1 MDNKITT
8 LKEIARRL
16 NFSVSTVS
24 RALHN
29 HPSIGLR
36 TTAQV
41 QKLAKELNYEPNQ
54 TALFFKE
61 QKTYTIGAILPN
73 LKEEFFSQAINGI
86 EDVAKLNKYSVLIG
100 QSHDDVEQE
109 KQIIN
114 AMKNHRVDGLII
126 SISKHTKNYDHL
138 TTMGKY
144 NIPVVFFDRVPDLP
158 TVHKVSSDMSA
169 GTKKAIEFLIKNGHR
184 RIGLING
191 PEEMKSC
198 KERTNSY
205 MDVLK
210 KKRIKIDL
218 SLIESTDLTKEKTF
232 EAVEKLLQLKLRPT
246 AIVTINDYVA
256 LDAIQFARKSKLKIN
271 KDICFVSYANLPI
284 INYLEFPPL
293 ASVEQYPYEQAKK
306 ATEIL
311 FDLFDEKKS
320 AAETEN
326 SFKNILIEGQL
337 IVHKKISQMR
347 HDGDHHTKTK
357 QSFAP

>member
-1 MDNKITT
+1 MENKITT

-41 QKLAKELNYEPNQ
+41 HKLAKELNYEPNQ
-54 TALFFKE
+54 TALLFKQ
-61 QKTYTIGAILPN
+61 QKTHTIGVILPN

-86 EDVAKLNKYSVLIG
+86 EDVAKENKYSVLIG

-114 AMKNHRVDGLII
+114 AMKNQRVDGLII
-126 SISKHTKNYDHL
+126 SISKYTNTYDHL
-138 TTMGKY
+138 TDMGKY
-144 NIPVVFFDRVPDLP
+144 NIPIVFFDRVPDLP
-158 TVHKVSSDMSA
+158 TVHKVSSDISS
-169 GTKKAIEFLIKNGHR
+169 GTRQAIEFLIKKGHK
-184 RIGLING
+184 RIGVING
-191 PEEMKSC
+191 PVEMKSC
-198 KERTNSY
+198 RERTNAY
-205 MDVLK
+205 IDVLK

-218 SLIESTDLTKEKTF
+218 SLIVTTDLTQQKTY
-232 EAVEKLLQLKLRPT
+232 EAMEQLLKLKHPPT

-256 LDAIQFARKSKLKIN
+256 LDAIQFARKAKLKIN

-284 INYLEFPPL
+284 TNYLEFPPL
-293 ASVEQYPYEQAKK
+293 ASVEQFPYQQARK

-311 FDLFDEKKS
+311 FNNFEKQKS
-320 AAETEN
+320 AETELVYQ
-326 SFKNILIEGQL
+326 NIVIEGQL
-337 IVHKKISQMR
+337 VENRK
-347 HDGDHHTKTK
+347 
-357 QSFAP
+357 

>member
-1 MDNKITT
+1 MENKITT

-41 QKLAKELNYEPNQ
+41 QNLARELNYEPNQ
-54 TALFFKE
+54 TALLFKQ
-61 QKTYTIGAILPN
+61 QKTNTIGVILPN

-86 EDVAKLNKYSVLIG
+86 EDVAKQNKYSVLIG

-109 KQIIN
+109 KQIVT
-114 AMKNHRVDGLII
+114 AMKNQRVDGLIV
-126 SISKHTKNYDHL
+126 SISKYTQNYDHL
-138 TTMGKY
+138 TGMGKY
-144 NIPVVFFDRVPDLP
+144 NIPIVFFDRVPDLP
-158 TVHKVSSDMSA
+158 TVHKVSSDISS
-169 GTKKAIEFLIKNGHR
+169 GTKQAIEFLIKKGHK
-184 RIGLING
+184 RIGVING

-198 KERTNSY
+198 KERTNAY

-218 SLIESTDLTKEKTF
+218 SLIVSTDLTQEKTY
-232 EAVEKLLQLKLRPT
+232 EAMDQLLKLKLRPT

-256 LDAIQFARKSKLKIN
+256 LDAIQFARKAKFKIN
-271 KDICFVSYANLPI
+271 KDISFVSYANLPI
-284 INYLEFPPL
+284 TNYLEFPPL
-293 ASVEQYPYEQAKK
+293 ASVEQFPYQQAKK

-311 FDLFDEKKS
+311 FELFEKEKDQP
-320 AAETEN
+320 TEN
-326 SFKNILIEGQL
+326 DYQNILIEGQL
-337 IVHKKISQMR
+337 VANKK
-347 HDGDHHTKTK
+347 
-357 QSFAP
+357 

>member
-16 NFSVSTVS
+16 KFSVSTVS

-36 TTAQV
+36 TTTLV

-54 TALFFKE
+54 TALLFKQ
-61 QKTYTIGAILPN
+61 QKTNTIGVILPN

-86 EDVAKLNKYSVLIG
+86 EDVAKENKYSVLIG
-100 QSHDDVEQE
+100 QSHDNVEQE
-109 KQIIN
+109 KQIIT
-114 AMKNHRVDGLII
+114 AMKNQRVDGLII

-138 TTMGKY
+138 IGMGKY
-144 NIPVVFFDRVPDLP
+144 NIPIVFFDRVPDLP
-158 TVHKVSSDMSA
+158 GVHKVSSDMSA
-169 GTKKAIEFLIKNGHR
+169 ATREAIEFLVKNGHK
-184 RIGLING
+184 RIGVING

-198 KERTNSY
+198 KERTNTY

-210 KKRIKIDL
+210 NKKIKIDL
-218 SLIESTDLTKEKTF
+218 SLITSSDLTQEKTY
-232 EAVEKLLQLKLRPT
+232 EAMEQLLKLKQRPT

-256 LDAIQFARKSKLKIN
+256 LDAIQYARKSKLKIN

-284 INYLEFPPL
+284 TSYLEFPPL
-293 ASVEQYPYEQAKK
+293 ASVEQFPYQQAKK

-311 FDLFDEKKS
+311 FNLFKKQ
-320 AAETEN
+320 
-326 SFKNILIEGQL
+326 KNPPLEIDYQNIVIEGQL
-337 IVHKKISQMR
+337 IVHKK
-347 HDGDHHTKTK
+347 
-357 QSFAP
+357 

>member
-1 MDNKITT
+1 MENKITT

-41 QKLAKELNYEPNQ
+41 HKLAKELNYEPNQ
-54 TALFFKE
+54 TALLFKQ
-61 QKTYTIGAILPN
+61 QKTNTIGVILPN

-109 KQIIN
+109 KQIIT
-114 AMKNHRVDGLII
+114 AMKNQRVDGIII
-126 SISKHTKNYDHL
+126 SISKYTNTYDHL
-138 TTMGKY
+138 IEMEKY
-144 NIPVVFFDRVPDLP
+144 NIPVVFFDRVPDLS
-158 TVHKVSSDMSA
+158 TVHKVSSDISA
-169 GTKKAIEFLIKNGHR
+169 GTKQAIEFLIKKGHK
-184 RIGLING
+184 RIGVING

-198 KERTNSY
+198 RERTNAY
-205 MDVLK
+205 IDVLK

-218 SLIESTDLTKEKTF
+218 SLVVTTDLTQEKTY
-232 EAVEKLLQLKLRPT
+232 EAMDELLKLKQPPT

-256 LDAIQFARKSKLKIN
+256 LDAIQFARKAKLKIN

-284 INYLEFPPL
+284 TNYLEFPPL
-293 ASVEQYPYEQAKK
+293 ASVEQFPYQQAKK

-311 FDLFDEKKS
+311 FENFEKQKS
-320 AAETEN
+320 SEIE
-326 SFKNILIEGQL
+326 SVYHNIVIEGQL
-337 IVHKKISQMR
+337 VENRK
-347 HDGDHHTKTK
+347 
-357 QSFAP
+357 

>member
-1 MDNKITT
+1 MENKITT

-41 QKLAKELNYEPNQ
+41 QKLARELNYEPNQ
-54 TALFFKE
+54 TALLFKQ
-61 QKTYTIGAILPN
+61 QKTNTIGVILPN

-86 EDVAKLNKYSVLIG
+86 EDVAKQNKYSVLIG

-109 KQIIN
+109 KQIVT
-114 AMKNHRVDGLII
+114 AMKNQRVDGLVV
-126 SISKHTKNYDHL
+126 SISKYTQNYDHL
-138 TTMGKY
+138 TGMGKY
-144 NIPVVFFDRVPDLP
+144 NIPIVFFDRVPDLP
-158 TVHKVSSDMSA
+158 TVHKVSSDISS
-169 GTKKAIEFLIKNGHR
+169 GTKQAIEFLIKKGHK
-184 RIGLING
+184 RIGVING

-198 KERTNSY
+198 MERTNAY

-218 SLIESTDLTKEKTF
+218 SLIVSTDLTQQKTY
-232 EAVEKLLQLKLRPT
+232 EAMEQLLKLKLRPT

-256 LDAIQFARKSKLKIN
+256 LDAIQFARKAKLKIN
-271 KDICFVSYANLPI
+271 KDISFVSYANLPVT
-284 INYLEFPPL
+284 NYLEFPPL
-293 ASVEQYPYEQAKK
+293 ASVEQFPYQQAKK

-311 FDLFDEKKS
+311 FELFEKEKS
-320 AAETEN
+320 QHTEN
-326 SFKNILIEGQL
+326 NYQNILIEGQL
-337 IVHKKISQMR
+337 VVNKK
-347 HDGDHHTKTK
+347 
-357 QSFAP
+357 